1 MSLDI
6 GIGDGSSP
14 QPLPGEPLI
23 QLDNDGPYWFLYP
36 LFERLW
42 TETEQMIDLYGY
54 ASFAG
59 DGLTALK
66 RMLAAARTMVKKHPA
81 AWQVHVGTQTA
92 PIRREL
98 YRPVERAALL
108 ELLEAWVRI
117 VERAEELGKPVVC
130 FGD

>member
-6 GIGDGSSP
+6 RISDGSSP
-14 QPLPGEPLI
+14 QPLPGEPTCQI
-23 QLDNDGPYWFLYP
+23 NDEAPYWFLYP

-42 TETEQMIDLYGY
+42 KETGQYIDLYGD

-59 DGLTALK
+59 DGLIALK
-66 RMLAAARTMVKKHPA
+66 RMLADARTLTEAQPPL
-81 AWQVHVGTQTA
+81 WQVHIGTQTA
-92 PIRREL
+92 PVRREL
-98 YRPVERAALL
+98 YQPVERDALL
-108 ELLEAWVRI
+108 ALIGSWRKI